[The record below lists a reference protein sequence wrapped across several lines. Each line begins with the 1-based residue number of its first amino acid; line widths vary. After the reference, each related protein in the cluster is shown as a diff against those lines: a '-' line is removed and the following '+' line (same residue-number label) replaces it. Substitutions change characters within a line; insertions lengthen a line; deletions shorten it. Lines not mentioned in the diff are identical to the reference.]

1 MAVSELGGIAEIEGW
16 DKDERGGFFGKAR
29 RGIWSFI
36 KKKPLGAFC
45 GLIVIFFMIVGDLV
59 PETSNKILS
68 TPIPSP
74 VGGFNIKPDMGKPV
88 PYLADQLES
97 QTGFIYPYAKQDLR
111 ARLQGPSAKHWLGT
125 DSIGR
130 DILSRL
136 LYGART
142 AVMVSFGA
150 VLISESMAAFIG
162 IMSGYYGGKVD
173 MVAFRIVDIFQA
185 LPGLVVLITILGIF
199 GSGLWQLV
207 FVIGVLGG
215 PPASRVIRGQTIS
228 VMASPFIEAARVL
241 GASDRRIMMKYVL
254 PNVFALV
261 VLGATL
267 RLGVVVLLEASLSF
281 LGYGL
286 PPPFPSWGQM
296 LSLEGREYMRTQPG
310 LAIYPGVAI
319 GILVFSF
326 NLFGDA
332 LRDVLDPR
340 LRGSR

>member
-16 DKDERGGFFGKAR
+16 ERTAERSLPVRIASGL
-29 RGIWSFI
+29 WSFSR
-36 KKKPLGAFC
+36 KKPLGAVC
-45 GLIVIFFMIVGDLV
+45 GFIVIFFVILGDLV
-59 PETSNKILS
+59 PETINKIS
-68 TPIPSP
+68 NTA
-74 VGGFNIKPDMGKPV
+74 GFGKPV
-88 PYLADQLES
+88 PYVADLLEKH
-97 QTGFIYPYAKQDLR
+97 TGFIYPYAKQDLR
-111 ARLQGPSAKHWLGT
+111 ARLQGPSAKHLLGT

-136 LYGART
+136 VYGART

-150 VLISESMAAFIG
+150 VFISEALGASIG
-162 IMSGYYGGKVD
+162 IMSGYYGGWVD
-173 MVAFRIVDIFQA
+173 KFAYRLVDVFQA

-199 GSGLWQLV
+199 GSGLWQLI
-207 FVIGVLGG
+207 FVIGFVGG
-215 PPASRVIRGQTIS
+215 PPGSRTIRGQTVYI
-228 VMASPFIEAARVL
+228 MASPFIEAARVI
-241 GASDRRIMMKYVL
+241 GASDMRVMTRYVL
-254 PNVFALV
+254 PNVFALI
-261 VLGATL
+261 VLQATL
-267 RLGVVVLLEASLSF
+267 RLGFVVLLEASLSF

-310 LAIYPGVAI
+310 LAIYPGLAI
-319 GILVFSF
+319 GLLVFSF

>member
-1 MAVSELGGIAEIEGW
+1 MLVGLGH
-16 DKDERGGFFGKAR
+16 FFR
-29 RGIWSFI
+29 R
-36 KKKPLGAFC
+36 KPLGAVC
-45 GLIVIFFMIVGDLV
+45 GAIVVFFFVIGDV
-59 PETSNKILS
+59 IPETLNKIAS
-68 TPIPSP
+68 TPVSIPS
-74 VGGFNIKPDMGKPV
+74 VGTVKPDWGKPI
-88 PYLADQLES
+88 PYVADQLEKRLP
-97 QTGFIYPYAKQDLR
+97 FIYPYSKQDLR
-111 ARLQGPSAKHWLGT
+111 ARLQGSSSKHLLGT
-125 DSIGR
+125 DAIGR

-150 VLISESMAAFIG
+150 VFISQSIGATIG
-162 IMSGYYGGKVD
+162 IMSGYYGGWVD
-173 MVAFRIVDIFQA
+173 KGLYRIVDVFQA

-199 GSGLWQLV
+199 NSGLWQLV
-207 FVIGVLGG
+207 FVLGVYGG
-215 PPASRVIRGQTIS
+215 PIQSRVIRGQTIY
-228 VMASPFIEAARVL
+228 VMASPFIEAARVI
-241 GASDRRIMMKYVL
+241 GASDRRIMFRYVL
-254 PNVFALV
+254 PNVFALIILSATV
-261 VLGATL
+261 SLGFI
-267 RLGVVVLLEASLSF
+267 VLLEASLSF

-296 LSLEGREYMRTQPG
+296 LSLEGRQYMRTQPG

>member
-1 MAVSELGGIAEIEGW
+1 MAVNEIGNISEIENWEAQAQKPLLTRMVSGV
-16 DKDERGGFFGKAR
+16 AR
-29 RGIWSFI
+29 FAR
-36 KKKPLGAFC
+36 KKPLGFVC
-45 GLIVIFFMIVGDLV
+45 GLIVVFFFIVGDV
-59 PETSNKILS
+59 IPETINKISRTAGL
-68 TPIPSP
+68 
-74 VGGFNIKPDMGKPV
+74 GDAPV
-88 PYLADQLES
+88 PYIADQLE
-97 QTGFIYPYAKQDLR
+97 QATGVIYPYAKQDLR
-111 ARLQGPSAKHWLGT
+111 ARLQGSSSDHLLGT
-125 DSIGR
+125 DAIGR

-136 LYGART
+136 LYGARS

-150 VLISESMAAFIG
+150 VFIQQSIGGTVG
-162 IMSGYYGGKVD
+162 IMAGYYGGWIDKALYRVVD
-173 MVAFRIVDIFQA
+173 VFQA

-207 FVIGVLGG
+207 FVIGALFG
-215 PPASRVIRGQTIS
+215 PTNSRVIRGQTLY
-228 VMASPFIEAARVL
+228 VMASPFIEAARVV
-241 GASDRRIMMKYVL
+241 GAGDRRIMSRYVL
-254 PNVFALV
+254 PNVFALI

-267 RLGVVVLLEASLSF
+267 SLGFVVLLEATLSF

-296 LSLEGREYMRTQPG
+296 LSLEGRQYMRTQPG
-310 LAIYPGVAI
+310 LAIYPGLAI

>member
-1 MAVSELGGIAEIEGW
+1 MAVSELGSIAEIEGW
-16 DKDERGGFFGKAR
+16 TQPARKGFFSRLGHTLGNFAR
-29 RGIWSFI
+29 R
-36 KKKPLGAFC
+36 KPLGAIC
-45 GLIVIFFMIVGDLV
+45 GLIVIFFIIIGDLV
-59 PETSNKILS
+59 PETVNKIAQVTGLGE
-68 TPIPSP
+68 T
-74 VGGFNIKPDMGKPV
+74 PV
-88 PYLADQLES
+88 PYVADILEKHTS
-97 QTGFIYPYAKQDLR
+97 FIYPYAKQDLR
-111 ARLQGPSAKHWLGT
+111 ARLQGPSSKHLLGT

-136 LYGART
+136 VYGART

-150 VLISESMAAFIG
+150 VLISESIGATIG
-162 IMSGYYGGKVD
+162 IMAGYYGGWVDKVAYR
-173 MVAFRIVDIFQA
+173 VVDVFQA

-199 GSGLWQLV
+199 KSGLWPMI
-207 FVIGVLGG
+207 FAIGVIGG
-215 PPASRVIRGQTIS
+215 PPGSRTIRGQTIY

-241 GASDRRIMMKYVL
+241 GASDRRIMLRYVL
-254 PNVFALV
+254 PNVFHLI
-261 VLGATL
+261 VLASTL
-267 RLGVVVLLEASLSF
+267 RLGAVVLLEASLSF

-310 LAIYPGVAI
+310 LAIYPGLAI
-319 GILVFSF
+319 GLLVFSY

>member
-1 MAVSELGGIAEIEGW
+1 MGAVCGI
-16 DKDERGGFFGKAR
+16 
-29 RGIWSFI
+29 
-36 KKKPLGAFC
+36 
-45 GLIVIFFMIVGDLV
+45 IVIFFCIIGDLV
-59 PETSNKILS
+59 PETLNKVTRTAGIA
-68 TPIPSP
+68 
-74 VGGFNIKPDMGKPV
+74 DRPV
-88 PYLADQLES
+88 PYFANFLEKHTS
-97 QTGFIYPYAKQDLR
+97 FIYPYAKQDLR
-111 ARLQGPSAKHWLGT
+111 ARLQGPSSKHLLGT

-150 VLISESMAAFIG
+150 VFISESIGATIG
-162 IMSGYYGGKVD
+162 IMSGYYGGWVD
-173 MVAFRIVDIFQA
+173 KFAYRLVDVFQA

-199 GSGLWQLV
+199 GSGLWQLI
-207 FVIGVLGG
+207 FVIGFVGG
-215 PPASRVIRGQTIS
+215 PPGSRTIRGQTVY
-228 VMASPFIEAARVL
+228 VMASPFIEAARVI
-241 GASDRRIMMKYVL
+241 GASDRRIMTQYVL
-254 PNVFALV
+254 PNVFHLI
-261 VLGATL
+261 VLQATL
-267 RLGVVVLLEASLSF
+267 RLGFVVLLEASLSF

-310 LAIYPGVAI
+310 LAIYPGLAI
-319 GILVFSF
+319 GLLVFSF

>member
-1 MAVSELGGIAEIEGW
+1 MAVSELGSIAEIEGW
-16 DKDERGGFFGKAR
+16 TQPVQKPFLKRVFD
-29 RGIWSFI
+29 GIWHFA

-45 GLIVIFFMIVGDLV
+45 GMVVIFFMIIGDLI
-59 PETSNKILS
+59 PETINKFSNVTGIS
-68 TPIPSP
+68 NGTPIPY
-74 VGGFNIKPDMGKPV
+74 V
-88 PYLADQLES
+88 ADALEKH
-97 QTGFIYPYAKQDLR
+97 TGFIYPYAKQDLR
-111 ARLQGPSAKHWLGT
+111 ARLQGPSGKHLLGT

-136 LYGART
+136 VYGART

-150 VLISESMAAFIG
+150 VLISETIAASLG
-162 IMSGYYGGKVD
+162 IMAGYYGGLVD
-173 MVAFRIVDIFQA
+173 KLAYRIVDVFQS

-199 GSGLWQLV
+199 GSGLWEMII
-207 FVIGVLGG
+207 VIGVLGG
-215 PPASRVIRGQTIS
+215 PGGSRTLRGQTIY

-241 GASDRRIMMKYVL
+241 GASDRRIMMRYVL
-254 PNVFALV
+254 PNIFALII
-261 VLGATL
+261 LASTL
-267 RLGVVVLLEASLSF
+267 RLGIVVLIEASLSF

-286 PPPFPSWGQM
+286 PPPYPSWGQM

-310 LAIYPGVAI
+310 LAIYPGLAI
-319 GILVFSF
+319 GLLVFSY

>member
-1 MAVSELGGIAEIEGW
+1 
-16 DKDERGGFFGKAR
+16 
-29 RGIWSFI
+29 
-36 KKKPLGAFC
+36 
-45 GLIVIFFMIVGDLV
+45 VIIFMIVGDLV
-59 PETSNKILS
+59 PETTNKILRTAGLGS
-68 TPIPSP
+68 
-74 VGGFNIKPDMGKPV
+74 PV
-88 PYLADQLES
+88 PYFADVLEKN
-97 QTGFIYPYAKQDLR
+97 TGFIYPYAKQDLR
-111 ARLQGPSAKHWLGT
+111 ARLQNPSGDHLLGT

-150 VLISESMAAFIG
+150 VLISESIGATLG
-162 IMSGYYGGKVD
+162 IMSGYYGGWVDKVG
-173 MVAFRIVDIFQA
+173 FRLVDVFQA

-199 GSGLWQLV
+199 GSGLWEMV
-207 FVIGVLGG
+207 FVIGVIYGLGTG
-215 PPASRVIRGQTIS
+215 TRYIRGQTIY
-228 VMASPFIEAARVL
+228 VMANPFIESARVL
-241 GASDRRIMMKYVL
+241 GASDRRIMARYLL
-254 PNVFALV
+254 PNVFPLII
-261 VLGATL
+261 LSATL
-267 RLGVVVLLEASLSF
+267 RLGFVVLLEASLSF

-296 LSLEGREYMRTQPG
+296 LSLEGRQYMRTQPG
-310 LAIYPGVAI
+310 LAIYPGLAI